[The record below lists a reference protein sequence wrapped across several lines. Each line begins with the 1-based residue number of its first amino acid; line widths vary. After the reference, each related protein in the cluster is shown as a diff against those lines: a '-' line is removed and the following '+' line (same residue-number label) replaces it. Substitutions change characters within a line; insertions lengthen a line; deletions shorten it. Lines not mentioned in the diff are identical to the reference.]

1 VRPAAIKGFYLKRRA
16 PAGKKGEIIRPLVGV
31 LEVG

>member
-1 VRPAAIKGFYLKRRA
+1 MRPTTIKGFYLKRRA
-16 PAGKKGEIIRPLVGV
+16 PVGKKGETKTPSVGI

>member
-1 VRPAAIKGFYLKRRA
+1 VRLTTIKRFYLKRRA
-16 PAGKKGEIIRPLVGV
+16 PAGKKGETIRPLVGI